1 MKSYEFLI
9 ENDSEHRDALKQT
22 GFWGRQ
28 GAGCIFLALDTG
40 RLCIAHRSWKV
51 EQPDTWGTWGGA
63 IDSFESPETAVR
75 REVREESGYNGKL
88 NLVPLYV
95 FSHPSGFKYY
105 NYLAVI
111 QTEFTPEMDWETQGF
126 TWCYLDN
133 LPSPL
138 HQGLVSL
145 LSDAASLKIIK
156 QYSKRPDKELKEEQ
170 LDELIGIKKKVNRLP
185 IPQTQYDQNTGK
197 ITPHGKEWSDIM
209 INHDFFPM
217 GSGGFATVWGHP
229 KLPYVLKLFRSTD
242 TAYSD
247 WIEVAKEHDNNPHMP
262 KFISFK
268 KTRITP
274 EIAAIR
280 MEPLRKIET
289 DFLGIHDI
297 SDRLLSWGEPP
308 SKSFHS
314 HQNLP
319 GYQSFDEYCKSHPHW
334 LEALDITWR
343 FMRDSGHSNDFHSGN
358 CMMRG
363 ADTLVITDPVYTRR

>member
-40 RLCIAHRSWKV
+40 RLCIAHRSRAV
-51 EQPDTWGTWGGA
+51 EQPGTWGTWGGA

-111 QTEFTPEMDWETQGF
+111 QTEFIPQMDWETQGF
-126 TWCYLDN
+126 TWCYLDD

-156 QYSKRPDKELKEEQ
+156 QYSKRPDEELKEEQ

-185 IPQTQYDQNTGK
+185 APRHEYNSNTRAT
-197 ITPHGKEWSDIM
+197 TPHGKEWDNVM
-209 INHDFFPM
+209 VNHGFSPM
-217 GSGGFATVWGHP
+217 GNGAAATVWGHP

-242 TAYSD
+242 IAYSD
-247 WIEVAKEHDNNPHMP
+247 WIKVAMKHSNNPHMP

-289 DFLGIHDI
+289 EFLGIHDI
-297 SDRLLSWGEPP
+297 SDRLLSTPRPP
-308 SKSFHS
+308 SESIDS
-314 HQNLP
+314 VVNLP
-319 GYQSFDEYCKSHPHW
+319 GYQKFDEYCKSHPRW
-334 LEALDITWR
+334 LEALDITWH
-343 FMRDSGHSNDFHSGN
+343 FMLDSGHRNDFHSGN
-358 CMMRG
+358 CMMRD
-363 ADTLVITDPVYTRR
+363 ADTLVITDPVYTR